1 MFSHGPWNALPT
13 YLCRFAVRSQR
24 TLCPTRLFLTPGI
37 NGFSGHCP
45 SSGVFTI
52 RGVDLP
58 APRLERPQPHPSEV
72 PPTLVCPPRARARGS
87 GVLTGF
93 PSPTPF
99 GLGLGTDLPC
109 ADRLDAGNLRF
120 SARGVLTRV
129 IATYADRVISIRS
142 TRPHGA
148 ASLLNG
154 TLAYHRTSPR
164 TRGSEA
170 SVNGLSP
177 DELSVQ
183 GGLTSEL
190 LRFL

>member
-1 MFSHGPWNALPT
+1 VFSHGPWNALPT
-13 YLCRFAVRSQR
+13 YLCRFAVRSQH

-37 NGFSGHCP
+37 NGFGGHWP
-45 SSGVFTI
+45 SSSAFTI
-52 RGVDLP
+52 WGVDLP
-58 APRLERPQPHPSEV
+58 APRLGRSQPHPSGV

-87 GVLTGF
+87 GFLTGF

-142 TRPHGA
+142 TRPLGA
-148 ASLLNG
+148 ASQPDG
-154 TLAYHRTSPR
+154 TLAYHRTALRLRIRSVGGRFEPR
-164 TRGSEA
+164 
-170 SVNGLSP
+170 
-177 DELSVQ
+177 
-183 GGLTSEL
+183 
-190 LRFL
+190 